1 MNKIFSKLTKLAML
15 AAGALM
21 LASFSPSLDGRAVVV
36 DEGVM
41 PSGLFAKTVGYLP
54 GDVISVTNVAQ
65 NKNVDLLVIG
75 ALDASEGVAI
85 MLTPEAAQACG
96 IEKDSNSIVKITKR
110 NGQDDRVYG
119 NAVISSASDNQAAA
133 PEKTVKDNPSAD
145 SVAEEVFQEEAVPE
159 VAEEAEKSDCGP
171 SLADTERTESSE
183 NNASAFAAAPVTAP
197 VYEEEDAF
205 QPEEVAAVNENE
217 AETPLI
223 EKAEDTREA
232 QNRAAEHTESVI
244 TAAPL
249 VEEEV
254 TQTPFEEDP
263 VEDVVEAENT
273 NTYAEAAPFTYEE
286 PFTQISSSDYDESD
300 DSESYDAIVL
310 VPSAANPPV
319 SDSPYSASSEVCEKS
334 EPVFSPY
341 TPSVSATPKAP
352 VTKADLTYQN
362 FMVSGSGDLK
372 RNSYYVQIAT
382 MRDDAN
388 IQEVV
393 NKYGNNYPI
402 TIVPVKNNSKQI
414 LIGSLNMDEYAVVLE
429 RFKSYGYKDA
439 FLRKIK

>member
-1 MNKIFSKLTKLAML
+1 MFLRMGRNMNKIFSKLTKLAML
-15 AAGALM
+15 AAGTLM

-36 DEGVM
+36 DDGVM

-96 IEKDSNSIVKITKR
+96 IEKNSDSIVKITKR

-119 NAVISSASDNQAAA
+119 NAVISSNNQTAA
-133 PEKTVKDNPSAD
+133 EKKVTDNPSAD
-145 SVAEEVFQEEAVPE
+145 YVAEEVFQEENIPAV
-159 VAEEAEKSDCGP
+159 SQ
-171 SLADTERTESSE
+171 TESSE
-183 NNASAFAAAPVTAP
+183 PESKAETESALAAAPS
-197 VYEEEDAF
+197 EEDNLSKTF
-205 QPEEVAAVNENE
+205 NEVEEDDFETEEIAAVTEKENE
-217 AETPLI
+217 APLI
-223 EKAEDTREA
+223 EKAEDSSEA
-232 QNRAAEHTESVI
+232 QSRAAERAESAI
-244 TAAPL
+244 AALPL
-249 VEEEV
+249 PVVEEEV
-254 TQTPFEEDP
+254 NKTPFDEED
-263 VEDVVEAENT
+263 VEEAKTPTSSLAALPYEEAET
-273 NTYAEAAPFTYEE
+273 
-286 PFTQISSSDYDESD
+286 SYDDGLYD
-300 DSESYDAIVL
+300 DSESYEAIVL
-310 VPSAANPPV
+310 VPSGANPPL
-319 SDSPYSASSEVCEKS
+319 SDSPAAISKEPCEKT
-334 EPVFSPY
+334 EPVY
-341 TPSVSATPKAP
+341 TSQTSAAPKANT
-352 VTKADLTYQN
+352 VKADLTYQN

-372 RNSYYVQIAT
+372 RNSYYIQIAT

>member
-1 MNKIFSKLTKLAML
+1 MFLRMGRNMNKIFSKLTKLAML
-15 AAGALM
+15 AAGTLM

-36 DEGVM
+36 DDGVM

-96 IEKDSNSIVKITKR
+96 IEKNSDSIVKITKR

-119 NAVISSASDNQAAA
+119 NAVISSNNQTAA
-133 PEKTVKDNPSAD
+133 EKKVTDNPSAD
-145 SVAEEVFQEEAVPE
+145 SVAEEVFQEENIPAV
-159 VAEEAEKSDCGP
+159 SQ
-171 SLADTERTESSE
+171 TESSE
-183 NNASAFAAAPVTAP
+183 PESKAETESALADAPS
-197 VYEEEDAF
+197 EEDNLSKTF
-205 QPEEVAAVNENE
+205 NEVEEDDFETEEIAAVTEKENE
-217 AETPLI
+217 APLI
-223 EKAEDTREA
+223 EKAEDSSEA
-232 QNRAAEHTESVI
+232 QSRAAERAESAI
-244 TAAPL
+244 AALPL
-249 VEEEV
+249 PVVEEEV
-254 TQTPFEEDP
+254 NKTPFDEEE
-263 VEDVVEAENT
+263 VEEAKTPTSSVAALPYEEAET
-273 NTYAEAAPFTYEE
+273 
-286 PFTQISSSDYDESD
+286 SYDD
-300 DSESYDAIVL
+300 GFYNDSESYEAIVL
-310 VPSAANPPV
+310 VPSGANPPL
-319 SDSPYSASSEVCEKS
+319 SDSPAAISKEPCEKT
-334 EPVFSPY
+334 EPVY
-341 TPSVSATPKAP
+341 TSQTSAAPKANT
-352 VTKADLTYQN
+352 VKADLTYQN
-362 FMVSGSGDLK
+362 YMVSGSGDLK
-372 RNSYYVQIAT
+372 RNSYYIQIAT

>member
-15 AAGALM
+15 AAGTLM

-36 DEGVM
+36 DDGVM

-54 GDVISVTNVAQ
+54 GDIISVTNVAQ

-119 NAVISSASDNQAAA
+119 NAVISSNNQTAGA
-133 PEKTVKDNPSAD
+133 EKKVTDNPSAD
-145 SVAEEVFQEEAVPE
+145 SVAEEVFQEENISAVSQTETSEPE
-159 VAEEAEKSDCGP
+159 SK
-171 SLADTERTESSE
+171 TETESVL
-183 NNASAFAAAPVTAP
+183 AAAPS
-197 VYEEEDAF
+197 EEDNLSKTF
-205 QPEEVAAVNENE
+205 NEVEEDDFETEEIAAVTEKENE
-217 AETPLI
+217 APLI
-223 EKAEDTREA
+223 EKAEDSSEA
-232 QNRAAEHTESVI
+232 QSRAAERAE
-244 TAAPL
+244 AAISALPL
-249 VEEEV
+249 PVVEEEV
-254 TQTPFEEDP
+254 NKTPFDEE
-263 VEDVVEAENT
+263 ELEEAKT
-273 NTYAEAAPFTYEE
+273 PASSIAAIPYEE
-286 PFTQISSSDYDESD
+286 SETSYDDGLYD
-300 DSESYDAIVL
+300 DSESYEAIVL
-310 VPSAANPPV
+310 VPSGANPPV
-319 SDSPYSASSEVCEKS
+319 SDSPAAVSKEPCEKT
-334 EPVFSPY
+334 EPTY
-341 TPSVSATPKAP
+341 TSKVSAAPKANA
-352 VTKADLTYQN
+352 VKADLTYQN

-372 RNSYYVQIAT
+372 RNSYYIQIAT